1 MYFVSLDSRQMMLG
15 EGGGGE
21 TKLEEERDECERCIE
36 EKIR

>member
-15 EGGGGE
+15 EGGGE